1 MLEKYFSLLAAL
13 MMKGD
18 NFFKGKA
25 RSRNRWSMVQYRY
38 SAAMLGV
45 IKSVQF
51 RPV

>member
-25 RSRNRWSMVQYRY
+25 RSRNRWSMVQYCTMVY
-38 SAAMLGV
+38 V
-45 IKSVQF
+45 KSH
-51 RPV
+51 